1 MNPRPMEPANDPKA
15 ELRGYLQGARDA
27 LVWKLDGLSEYDI
40 RRPMTPTG
48 TNLLGLVKHCAG
60 VELGYFGLVFG
71 RPADEPTPWMDDD
84 AETNADM
91 WATVEESRDDIVSLY
106 RRAWA
111 HADATVAALPLD
123 ATGQVPW
130 WPEERR
136 YPTLHRVLIHVIA
149 DVQRHAGHADIARE
163 LIDGGAGLLP
173 NVSNL
178 PNLDAARWATYRE
191 KLERAAREAGRQ

>member
-1 MNPRPMEPANDPKA
+1 MTDPKA
-15 ELRGYLQGARDA
+15 DLHVCLRRARDA

-71 RPADEPTPWMDDD
+71 RPADEPTPWMDED
-84 AETNADM
+84 AELNADM
-91 WATVEESRDDIVSLY
+91 WATVDESRADIVSLY

-111 HADATVAALPLD
+111 HADTTIAALPLD
-123 ATGQVPW
+123 ATGEVPW

-136 YPTLHRVLIHVIA
+136 HPTLHRVIIHVIA

-163 LIDGGAGLLP
+163 LIDGAAGLLP

-178 PNLDAARWATYRE
+178 PDLDAASWAAYRE
-191 KLERAAREAGRQ
+191 KLERAAREAGPT